1 MYCNVTAWRV
11 LLTAICSLPMI
22 QCFSC
27 ANIIVVGPDTTLG
40 TLVNYTCSAGKMIAN
55 SSLPFIVGECKEDGW
70 EFDSPEFPK
79 CVVTECLNPYD
90 YLTKG
95 KHRVVRVS
103 KSLRLL
109 NKR

>member
-1 MYCNVTAWRV
+1 
-11 LLTAICSLPMI
+11 MI

-95 KHRVVRVS
+95 KHRQSVLILTITQQKVS
-103 KSLRLL
+103 VNTVFKSLLLL